1 MLETALTLLAVKAKT
16 VALVAGTAVITAG
29 AVGGGAVALQSV
41 SSDAPIAAP
50 AAAVATATPTA
61 TIGIGKKGRG
71 KGAERRSDTATAVLT
86 DEDAA
91 PAVTFTC
98 DPSKNHG
105 QNVSAYV
112 HSLPQ
117 GPGRG
122 KLVSQAA
129 QSDCGKDTD
138 TEDAAELEAAE
149 PAPAAKPAK
158 PIKAAKPGKPAKSA
172 RSGSTE
178 PAGAD
183 RKADASDAPGEAD
196 APDAPEAADEADAP
210 DAADET
216 DAPDGAGSDTR
227 RGSPDHGGKDA
238 GQRKGKH

>member
-50 AAAVATATPTA
+50 AAATANATPTA

-158 PIKAAKPGKPAKSA
+158 PAKADKPGKPA

-183 RKADASDAPGEAD
+183 RKADASDAP
-196 APDAPEAADEADAP
+196 DEADAP